1 MTNNESIDQK
11 PNIGAIFL
19 AFLKL
24 GCTSFGGPIAHI
36 GYFRT
41 EFVEKRRW
49 LNDETFSQL
58 LAISQ
63 FLPGPASSQ
72 LGFSI
77 GLLKGQWLGAMAAF
91 IAFTLP
97 SVLLLLLF
105 VGSLSYF
112 DTSTG
117 QAAIHGLKLVACA
130 VVADAVLSMY
140 GKLCSDSTRKYL
152 ALFSCVALLLFTSS
166 LVQLFVI
173 SVSAMVG
180 YFFISG
186 LPQSSHLLQVKYGSK
201 TGFRLLTVFALLL
214 LLLPILASREPTL
227 VSIAY
232 TFYQAGAL
240 VFGGGHVV
248 LPLLDASIVES
259 TQWLTE
265 AEFLAGYGAS
275 QAIPGPMFAFSS
287 YLGAL
292 IPGDGIP
299 LVQAFVATVFMFSP
313 GFLLIAGILP
323 YWQQISSKPSTFGA
337 IAGINAAVVGILG
350 AALYDPIF
358 TTSIENGGDLSVVLV
373 SLALLRVTKVSPL
386 LIVVWCVATSAIF
399 QQ

>member
-1 MTNNESIDQK
+1 MTDNKNLTNN
-11 PNIGAIFL
+11 PNLLDIFI
-19 AFLKL
+19 AFLRL

-36 GYFRT
+36 GYFRK

-49 LNDETFSQL
+49 LNEEHFSQL
-58 LAISQ
+58 LTISQ

-77 GLLKGQWLGAMAAF
+77 GLLKGRWLGAIAAF
-91 IAFTLP
+91 VAFTLP

-112 DTSTG
+112 DTTTG

-130 VVADAVLSMY
+130 VVADAILGMY
-140 GKLCSDSTRKYL
+140 GKLCSDNVRKYL
-152 ALFSCVALLLFTSS
+152 ALFSCVTLLLVASS
-166 LVQLFVI
+166 IVQLLVI
-173 SVSAMVG
+173 SIAAFVG
-180 YFFISG
+180 YFFITNSS
-186 LPQSSHLLQVKYGSK
+186 QSCHSIQVNYGRK
-201 TGFRLLTVFALLL
+201 TGFKLLVAFALLL
-214 LLLPILASREPTL
+214 LILPVLASSEPTL
-227 VSIAY
+227 VSIAN

-248 LPLLDASIVES
+248 LPLLDASLIS
-259 TQWLTE
+259 SNQWLTE
-265 AEFLAGYGAS
+265 QAFLAGYGAS
-275 QAIPGPMFAFSS
+275 QAIPGPMFSFSA

-292 IPGDGIP
+292 IPGDGNS
-299 LVQAFVATVFMFSP
+299 LTQALVATIFMFLP

-323 YWQQISSKPSTFGA
+323 YWQKISAKPSTFGA

-358 TTSIENGGDLSVVLV
+358 TTSINGGGDLAIVLL
-373 SLALLRVTKVSPL
+373 SLALLRVSNLSPL
-386 LIVVWCVATSAIF
+386 VIVVWCIAASTMLL
-399 QQ
+399 